1 MDGMSSK
8 VLKAARVWA
17 PLRASRPNN
26 LSWAD
31 ACPSGRTQKFFLCFS
46 WVVLV
51 PVRPCVTSA
60 VCPSPHS
67 DGLTHQT
74 IVPPPIQILTT
85 SLPLPHPE
93 FWPRCRR
100 SSWPC
105 VLCVRWGEALG
116 HCWCQRVRLGS
127 QHKGSRVALAATHA
141 AGATAYARLPRA
153 TSQVPSKS
161 LTFSSSWLSAASRP
175 MCSSV
180 WRRHMSRRLSTS
192 RYFSHC
198 SLRSWGGQG
207 TYHLGTWWWQGRL
220 GCARLQFVFS
230 SPHHVAYS

>member
-1 MDGMSSK
+1 MRHVRGMSLS
-8 VLKAARVWA
+8 
-17 PLRASRPNN
+17 PLWWSDPPGHRPTAHSDSDDVPPVAS
-26 LSWAD
+26 
-31 ACPSGRTQKFFLCFS
+31 S
-46 WVVLV
+46 WVL
-51 PVRPCVTSA
+51 TSTS
-60 VCPSPHS
+60 SPAS
-67 DGLTHQT
+67 
-74 IVPPPIQILTT
+74 
-85 SLPLPHPE
+85 
-93 FWPRCRR
+93 CRR

-127 QHKGSRVALAATHA
+127 QHKGSCVALAATHA
-141 AGATAYARLPRA
+141 AGAPAYARLPRA

-161 LTFSSSWLSAASRP
+161 LTFSRSWLSAASRP

-207 TYHLGTWWWQGRL
+207 TDHLGTWWWQGRL
-220 GCARLQFVFS
+220 GRARLQFVFS
-230 SPHHVAYS
+230 SSHHVAYS